1 MSIEKIKEF
10 MAWARINVI
19 KHNFYLED
27 KVQGNIQ
34 VMKVCKASS
43 YGLVIHPCAK
53 WYVYIKPHTNLQK
66 QMDRRR
72 QSTMVMQPCTK
83 YGKSMA
89 KNNEVTVWTQ
99 IHVKNLIILTLRSL
113 VTFM

>member
-19 KHNFYLED
+19 KHNFELEV

-34 VMKVCKASS
+34 VMRLCKASS

-53 WYVYIKPHTNLQK
+53 WYVYIKPHTVMKFTSFGLLPLHMLHMTNL
-66 QMDRRR
+66 
-72 QSTMVMQPCTK
+72 
-83 YGKSMA
+83 
-89 KNNEVTVWTQ
+89 
-99 IHVKNLIILTLRSL
+99 VKIGPVDSEENMLTD
-113 VTFM
+113 VNP